1 MITVKFGNSN
11 NNNKNCHCTTVL
23 NQSFFS
29 PLSSNFRSKK
39 PKKNQKKSTRRSEKI
54 INNDEIFLAK
64 NIDEKLKRTELRFF
78 GYNIRY
84 FQHQFYQPE

>member
-11 NNNKNCHCTTVL
+11 NNNKNCHCTTIL
-23 NQSFFS
+23 NQSFFFS
-29 PLSSNFRSKK
+29 FRLIFVL
-39 PKKNQKKSTRRSEKI
+39 KNQKKSTRRSEKI